1 MYIGIGFVEASRPVL
16 RVDERAADEFRRR
29 ADAHAKRIREVE
41 QAHFA
46 GERERHQPRLPAG
59 AVDLSGGLAE
69 LRNRRGDVRCGVQRP
84 PWLAPAIVK
93 VKNTVV
99 VETRQWPNMAKGVPQ
114 RREAAGA
121 LVDSME
127 ADVANGAEAWRRIA
141 QPSQV
146 RRSRQLGHRLV

>member
-1 MYIGIGFVEASRPVL
+1 MYIGIGFVEAPRPVL

-41 QAHFA
+41 QAHYA
-46 GERERHQPRLPAG
+46 GEHERHQLRLPAG
-59 AVDLSGGLAE
+59 AVDLSGGLVE

-84 PWLAPAIVK
+84 PRLGPAT

-127 ADVANGAEAWRRIA
+127 ADVANGTEAWRRIA
-141 QPSQV
+141 QLRQV
-146 RRSRQLGHRLV
+146 RRSRQLGHGLV